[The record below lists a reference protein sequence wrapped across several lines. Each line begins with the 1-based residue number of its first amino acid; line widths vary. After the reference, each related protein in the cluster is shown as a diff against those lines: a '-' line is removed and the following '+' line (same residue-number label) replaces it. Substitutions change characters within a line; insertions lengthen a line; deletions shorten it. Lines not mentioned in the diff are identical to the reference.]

1 MTRGNGKLACAAC
14 ITLTLV
20 LLPHPLPCQSPVD
33 ESHPEPPAIASLQLA
48 PEAADQLQKAVNSRD
63 YVTAEKL
70 LLPEIDRD
78 PHSLRTA
85 RLLAFAGTVYFS
97 NQDYINAAIA
107 WKKSEAI
114 APLDPHIRFL
124 LAMDYIRLA
133 HPDWARPLL
142 ESLAAQN
149 EKDAVYPYWLGRL
162 DYDGHLYNDAIRHF
176 QHAIELDPK
185 MARAY
190 DHLGLCDYYQN
201 QNDQAVINYE
211 KAIALGTASGHPS
224 PWPYLN
230 LAITQQFLNRDS
242 DAEKSLREA
251 IRLEPA
257 FAKAHFQLGTVLE
270 DLQHLEEAL
279 VELREAARLDPAYP
293 EPHMAMARVL
303 RRLGQE
309 AAAREEAANYARLRP
324 HSTP

>member
-1 MTRGNGKLACAAC
+1 MMRGNGKLACAVC
-14 ITLTLV
+14 ITWMLV
-20 LLPHPLPCQSPVD
+20 LLPHPLSCQSPVD
-33 ESHPEPPAIASLQLA
+33 ESYPERPSIASLQLA
-48 PEAADQLQKAVNSRD
+48 PEEASQLQKAVNSRD
-63 YVTAEKL
+63 YITAEKL

-78 PHSLRTA
+78 PHSPRAA

-97 NQDYINAAIA
+97 NEDYINAAIA
-107 WKKSEAI
+107 WKKSESI
-114 APLDPHIRFL
+114 APLAPRIRFL
-124 LAMDYIRLA
+124 LAMDYIRMA

-149 EKDAVYPYWLGRL
+149 EKEALYPYWLGRL
-162 DYDGHLYNDAIRHF
+162 DYDGHLYNNAIRHF
-176 QHAIELDPK
+176 QHAIELDPN

-190 DHLGLCDYYQN
+190 DNLGLCYYYQN

-211 KAIALGTASGHPS
+211 KAIALGSASGHPS
-224 PWPYLN
+224 AWPYLN

-242 DAEKSLREA
+242 DAEKNLREA

-270 DLQHLEEAL
+270 DLQRLEEAL
-279 VELREAARLDPAYP
+279 AELREAARLDPAYP

-303 RRLGQE
+303 RKLGQE
-309 AAAREEAANYARLRP
+309 AAAREEAATYVRLRP